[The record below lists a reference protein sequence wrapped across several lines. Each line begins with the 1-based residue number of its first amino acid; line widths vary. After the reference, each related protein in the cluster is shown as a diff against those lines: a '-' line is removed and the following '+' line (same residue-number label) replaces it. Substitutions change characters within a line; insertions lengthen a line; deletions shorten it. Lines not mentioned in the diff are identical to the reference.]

1 VRQFLR
7 RKQVRVLPRPTGR
20 VAQLAEQNRCRQFLG
35 EKFAP
40 QALRLTERRSIGML
54 DPESEQIRD
63 VYAFFGLAVHT
74 DIFGIELCHS
84 LRWRGVLTRFR
95 S

>member
-1 VRQFLR
+1 
-7 RKQVRVLPRPTGR
+7 
-20 VAQLAEQNRCRQFLG
+20 
-35 EKFAP
+35 
-40 QALRLTERRSIGML
+40 ML